1 LAQSPPSIQNRFIM
15 SKPISPSQTLSTQSP
30 VSVSQLDIRESIRR
44 DLPDWLQPLLTRII
58 AKPYIGEPATERSAL
73 QELSGALSNVVFGL
87 TVSTSGVLL
96 GSVAM
101 LLIPLGWFFTLH
113 GTHKL
118 HLTIR
123 HSCAHD
129 AMFDRTWQNNL
140 LGEFIS
146 ILTLTVDYARYKTR
160 HLKDHHP
167 PQGLL
172 RPNDGTYDG
181 LILELGLKPGASV
194 QQLRWHVW
202 SQFLSPVFHTQQL
215 LRRFKRCFY
224 SSSRLHNLVAV
235 TVWGTVITITALT
248 QSWLPFLVSWVLPM
262 TVPFNLLLTL
272 RLLVEHRWPHPSSDN
287 NRRSRQVQGRMTAA
301 VFFADP
307 TPQFEP
313 DASRFERVCRWGLW
327 WAKFLLYHLP
337 ARALVLP
344 GDAPCHDYHHRH
356 PASKDWPNA
365 SSARQQDLE
374 AGCPGWPEP
383 YLEVWGLL
391 AAIGIVLESLSLQPG
406 KNAAK
411 AA

>member
-1 LAQSPPSIQNRFIM
+1 M
-15 SKPISPSQTLSTQSP
+15 SKQTSPSPTLATQSP
-30 VSVSQLDIRESIRR
+30 ASASQLDIRETIRR

-58 AKPYIGEPATERSAL
+58 AKPYVGEPATKRSAL
-73 QELSGALSNVVFGL
+73 QELIGAGSSIAVGL
-87 TVSTSGVLL
+87 TASTIGVLA
-96 GSVAM
+96 GSTAIP
-101 LLIPLGWFFTLH
+101 LIPLGWFFTLH

-123 HSCAHD
+123 HSCSHD
-129 AMFDRTWQNNL
+129 AMFARTWQNNL

-172 RPNDGTYDG
+172 RPNDGTYDT
-181 LILELGLKPGASV
+181 LILELGLKPGAPV

-202 SQFLSPVFHTQQL
+202 KQFLSPMFHTRQL
-215 LRRFKRCFY
+215 RRRFKRCF
-224 SSSRLHNLVAV
+224 SSASRLHNLVAV
-235 TVWGTVITITALT
+235 TVWGTVLGIAALT
-248 QSWLPFLVSWVLPM
+248 QSWVPFLVSWVLPM
-262 TVPFNLLLTL
+262 TVPFNLLLML
-272 RLLVEHRWPHPSSDN
+272 RLLVEHRWPHPAVDN
-287 NRRSRQVQGRMTAA
+287 DRRSRKVQGRMTAG

-313 DASRFERVCRWGLW
+313 DASRLERGCRWGLW
-327 WAKFLLYHLP
+327 WTKFLLYHLT

-356 PASKDWPNA
+356 PASKNWPNA
-365 SSARQQDLE
+365 SSARQQDLD

-391 AAIGIVLESLSLQPG
+391 AAMDAVLESLSLQQD
-406 KNAAK
+406 NAEGSRRPVIPTK
-411 AA
+411 AL